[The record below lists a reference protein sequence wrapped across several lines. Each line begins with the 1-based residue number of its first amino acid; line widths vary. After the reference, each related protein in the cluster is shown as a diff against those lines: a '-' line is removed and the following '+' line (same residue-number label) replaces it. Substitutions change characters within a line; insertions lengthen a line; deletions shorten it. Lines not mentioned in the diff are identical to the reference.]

1 MSEEQNGSH
10 HEPEDDI
17 DPYWNPLMPRSLFDE
32 LSGEQQDALLSR
44 LNHVLRLR
52 GQDEYSGP
60 MVPTSEIAR
69 MENILPGS
77 AERILGAYES
87 REKHRKAIA
96 ERLLKLLQQRAESE
110 LGKIEKEHD
119 HAFNMARVIISAS
132 IKYERRGQMFSFSLA
147 MGTLVIVINLV
158 NTGQAAAALALSLTH
173 ATVMAMVFVYAWRNS
188 PRRKL
193 RGGDQD
199 AKSEAA
205 AESSGEA
212 ETQAQSATTS

>member
-52 GQDEYSGP
+52 GEGEYTGP

-69 MENILPGS
+69 LENILPGS

-96 ERLLKLLQQRAESE
+96 ESLLKLLQQRAESE

-119 HAFNMARVIISAS
+119 HAVSMARVIISAS
-132 IKYERRGQMFSFSLA
+132 IKYERRGQMFAFTVSI
-147 MGTLVIVINLV
+147 GTLIIAINLI
-158 NTGQAAAALALSLTH
+158 NMGQAEAAVALCLIQTAAMAL
-173 ATVMAMVFVYAWRNS
+173 VFVYAWRNS
-188 PRRKL
+188 PRRKI
-193 RGGDQD
+193 RGGDQN

-205 AESSGEA
+205 AESSGETAA
-212 ETQAQSATTS
+212 ETQSATTS